1 MVRLNQLLPDED
13 FPVYE
18 FRGVNMSCASVID
31 ALGSVKRLTLH
42 AGEVLFDDDIDDMT
56 RPRFNPDFPLASIR
70 ARELGS
76 EMNG

>member
-31 ALGSVKRLTLH
+31 ALGSMKRLTLH